1 MDSLLPS
8 FQTQLPEPQLFV
20 ELRRVKVK
28 ESPAE
33 DEISDHRRNI
43 HDLLHTSNSK
53 VEVKKPEVP
62 VVSEV
67 PKLQFNKAY
76 KKNLRNKIKTLYKPK
91 KQGEEKIITLPY
103 GQKFAD
109 HSNSTRKKLH
119 RKISKKRLKLDVEK
133 KDQGFN
139 PVLSREDSIND
150 FYKTEDND
158 FEERNEMEVIEDYN
172 DQVAQESIEDNSF
185 FKPLSKVVAKKDDVI
200 FQQMNFWRNQIE
212 SKRLKSFSLQD
223 LKNEDQGEKD
233 IREILENTFIKPI
246 TNNRRRI
253 FIKAK
258 NAEDDNSD
266 VSWEPRNIEK
276 VITDELKEIQST
288 LMVTNN
294 NNNFYQIKTNLGE
307 GLDPVERSSENSG

>member
-28 ESPAE
+28 ENPAE
-33 DEISDHRRNI
+33 DEISDLRRNI
-43 HDLLHTSNSK
+43 QDLLYDNDK
-53 VEVKKPEVP
+53 VEVKKPL
-62 VVSEV
+62 VSKV

-91 KQGEEKIITLPY
+91 KQEGEKIITLPY

-109 HSNSTRKKLH
+109 HSNSTRKKLY

-139 PVLSREDSIND
+139 PVFSREDSITD
-150 FYKTEDND
+150 FFRTEDND
-158 FEERNEMEVIEDYN
+158 FEERNEMDTIEDYS

-185 FKPLSKVVAKKDDVI
+185 FKPLSKVLAKKDDVI
-200 FQQMNFWRNQIE
+200 FKQMNFWRNQIE
-212 SKRLKSFSLQD
+212 SKRLKSFSLPGQ
-223 LKNEDQGEKD
+223 KSEDQGKKD
-233 IREILENTFIKPI
+233 IKKILENTLIKPI

-266 VSWEPRNIEK
+266 EVAWEPRNIEK

-288 LMVTNN
+288 LMVTQKQTK
-294 NNNFYQIKTNLGE
+294 NNFFFKSTQFLGE
-307 GLDPVERSSENSG
+307 GLDPIERSS